1 MKKRVYLCYEST
13 IMITEFNF
21 TNEWNE
27 ERGEWLRFYVENFP
41 IDLKVGDEIWIS
53 DFKHLFKKGEYYCPE
68 NEISN
73 EFLDSFDIPEAKVI
87 HLRYGLQDGKIVKIL
102 ELLAT

>member
-1 MKKRVYLCYEST
+1 
-13 IMITEFNF
+13 MITEFNF
-21 TNEWNE
+21 TKEWQE
-27 ERGEWLRFYVENFP
+27 DKQSWIVFYVENFP

-73 EFLDSFDIPEAKVI
+73 EFLEEFDIPEGKVT
-87 HLRYGLQDGKIVKIL
+87 HLRYGLQDGKVVKIL